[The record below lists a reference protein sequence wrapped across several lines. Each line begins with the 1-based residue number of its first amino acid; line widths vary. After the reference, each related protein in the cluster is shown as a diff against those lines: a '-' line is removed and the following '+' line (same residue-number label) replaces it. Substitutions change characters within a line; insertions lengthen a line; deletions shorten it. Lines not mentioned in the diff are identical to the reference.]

1 VITLHKCEK
10 VSIVIAIIFIIILPV
25 GVYINW
31 WEFNAILDYI
41 LGVVISGGIVGA
53 LVWGFRKRI
62 SNAFEKVPLPAAQV
76 HQLTKKLGSPDS
88 INDGI
93 QIYNRRSQLPFD
105 EFLAEAKQQVD
116 MLAVTFHCVTTG
128 NIELIEETIYRG
140 VRVMFVIL
148 NPDSRY
154 AENRKEDFHE
164 GEEVKHHIE
173 RSIRILCDLKRRLAD
188 EYKDNLVI
196 RTYDNVINESII
208 IIDKKLIKIEKHQKG
223 SDSGSRTNELTYNT
237 DNQSFFQRYSHRYQK
252 VKLVD
257 YQCSDRSI

>member
-1 VITLHKCEK
+1 
-10 VSIVIAIIFIIILPV
+10 V
-25 GVYINW
+25 G
-31 WEFNAILDYI
+31 I
-41 LGVVISGGIVGA
+41 LGA
-53 LVWGFRKRI
+53 LFWGFRKRF
-62 SNAFEKVPLPAAQV
+62 NNVFEKASIPAVQV
-76 HQLTKKLGSPDS
+76 HQVTKKLGSPDS
-88 INDGI
+88 IPDGI
-93 QIYNRRSQLPFD
+93 QIYNRRSLLPFD

-140 VRVMFVIL
+140 VRIMFVIL

-154 AENRKEDFHE
+154 AQNRKEDFHE

-173 RSIRILCDLKRRLAD
+173 RSIRILCDLKQRLRN

-208 IIDKKLIKIEKHQKG
+208 MIDKKLIKIEKHQKG

-237 DNQSFFQRYSHRYQK
+237 DNQSFFQRCSDRYQK
-252 VKLVD
+252 IKSVD
-257 YQCSDRSI
+257 YQCSD